1 MTGWE
6 WVSPKEPVKVFYG
19 TKSQFYLLSM
29 LRSCMPNQE
38 SASQVKSIM
47 LLTYYSPQSPSDYE
61 GSATLARKL

>member
-29 LRSCMPNQE
+29 LRSCMPNQ
-38 SASQVKSIM
+38 VKSIM